1 MSMALRYWANAK
13 SIEELF
19 PEAAKWHRE
28 RKDALDS
35 GLIEQVDHHPGPGDH
50 QLVQGPDRRGRGNRR
65 HKVDDPGRVD
75 VAGTRRAGRE
85 SLKGNWTTWHD
96 IRRNFTSRVAGEE

>member
-35 GLIEQVDHHPGPGDH
+35 GLIEQVYHHPGPGD
-50 QLVQGPDRRGRGNRR
+50 RR
-65 HKVDDPGRVD
+65 HKVDDPGGAD
-75 VAGTRRAGRE
+75 AAGTRRAGRE